1 MHSRLIRPMLAAV
14 AAVSLLPLAPAHA
27 QTSALLPGSS
37 QSLPIP
43 GLEKVI
49 LVGIPGYGPY
59 FISQEVQGA
68 GLNPGAA
75 TQEDMLSA
83 AVLSADFEN
92 NTAARDAALRALSPG
107 RHAQVSAALN
117 ALHSGVRAPS
127 TVPADAPI
135 VVLGNGLNTDGTVHP
150 NLRNRLAAAK
160 SLADARPT
168 APVVVSGGA
177 TPDGFVE
184 AEVMREWLID
194 AGLPAAR
201 IIVEGRANST
211 VTNARYSRE
220 LLSQAG
226 AVIVVTSADHV
237 HRAVVDFT
245 LAFGSEVAGVGA
257 PNDPPTQTPSL
268 LWTYRDAV
276 NWFLS

>member
-1 MHSRLIRPMLAAV
+1 MHNRLIRPMLVAV
-14 AAVSLLPLAPAHA
+14 AAVSLFPLAPAHA

-59 FISQEVQGA
+59 VISQEVQGA

-75 TQEDMLSA
+75 TQEDLLSA
-83 AVLSADFEN
+83 AVFSADFEN

-107 RHAQVSAALN
+107 RQAQVSAALN
-117 ALHSGVRAPS
+117 ALHSPVRQPS
-127 TVPADAPI
+127 AVPADAPI

-150 NLRNRLAAAK
+150 NLRNRLVAAK
-160 SLADARPT
+160 VLADARPN

-184 AEVMREWLID
+184 AEVMRDWLVGQ
-194 AGLPAAR
+194 GLPAGR

-220 LLSQAG
+220 LLPRAG
-226 AVIVVTSADHV
+226 AVVVVTSQNHV

-245 LAFGSEVAGVGA
+245 LAFGTEVAGVGA
-257 PNDPPTQTPSL
+257 PNDPPTEMPSL
-268 LWTYRDAV
+268 IWTYRDV
-276 NWFLS
+276 INWFLS